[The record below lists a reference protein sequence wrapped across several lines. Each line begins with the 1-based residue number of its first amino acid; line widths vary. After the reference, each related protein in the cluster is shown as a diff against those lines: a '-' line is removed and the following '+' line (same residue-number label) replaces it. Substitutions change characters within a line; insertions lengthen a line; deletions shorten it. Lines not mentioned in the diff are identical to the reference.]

1 MIKKKKSKSFTFI
14 NKFFVKI
21 FVISLYDNFDRWNKV
36 EKQFRNRKID
46 VERFI
51 TVDGRC
57 KNQTSKE
64 CLQKLETFKLMF
76 DVKITNKS
84 EIHLQ
89 VFTPAVSLTLST
101 VLLLRQ
107 MVKHKWDY
115 MLLCEDD
122 INLVN
127 NFDNKFKQGIK
138 EIGNYKWD
146 LLYLGCGGYCGS
158 KGVSYEQTAIN
169 KYPSTLAPSEDD
181 EYYVEVKDDLRT
193 PCDTECPPLSEHI
206 SHATQIGGTWCYA
219 YSLAGAKKVLKY
231 IDNDVGEHIDVLL
244 KKFGNKGNLNRLA
257 FNPPVAYHQDGFI
270 RTSTDIP
277 WI

>member
-1 MIKKKKSKSFTFI
+1 MLDIKKKTSKSFI
-14 NKFFVKI
+14 NKFFDKI

-84 EIHLQ
+84 NINLQ
-89 VFTPAVSLTLST
+89 ILTPAVSLTIST

-107 MVKHKWDY
+107 MVKNKWKY

-138 EIGNYKWD
+138 EIGNFNWD
-146 LLYLGCGGYCGS
+146 LLYLGCGGLCGN
-158 KGVSYEQTAIN
+158 KGVSYEQTNIN
-169 KYPSTLAPSEDD
+169 KYPSTLAAVEDE
-181 EYYVEVKDDLRT
+181 EYYVEVKDDIRS
-193 PCDTECPPLSEHI
+193 PCDTECPSLSEHI

-231 IDNDVGEHIDVLL
+231 IDNDVGQHIDILL
-244 KKFGNKGNLNRLA
+244 KQCGNKGMLNKLS
-257 FNPPVAYHQDGFI
+257 FNPPVAYHDDGFL

-277 WI
+277 W